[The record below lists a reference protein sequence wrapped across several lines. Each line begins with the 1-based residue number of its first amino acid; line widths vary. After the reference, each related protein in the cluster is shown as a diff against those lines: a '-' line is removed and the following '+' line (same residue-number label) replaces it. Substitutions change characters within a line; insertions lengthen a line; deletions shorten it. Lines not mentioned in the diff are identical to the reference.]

1 MSAPVLQTSLQIDS
15 PEAQARAAHNRALAE
30 ELHRRVAEA
39 AQGGSERSRAR
50 HVARGKLL
58 PRERVE
64 RLLDPGS
71 PLLELGQLAANGLYE
86 GDIPGAGIITAVG
99 RVSGRPCMIVC
110 NDATVKGGTYY
121 PMTVK
126 KHLRA
131 QEIATENNLPCV
143 YLVDSGGA
151 NLPHQAEVFPDRDHF
166 GRIFYNQANMSAKGI
181 PQVAC
186 VMGSC
191 TAGGAY
197 VPAMS
202 DESVIVKEQGTIFL
216 AGPPLVQAATG
227 EVISAEDLGGGDL
240 HSRKSGVTDHL
251 AEDDE
256 HALTIVR
263 DIVSHLGPRH
273 DTGIEVRESRP
284 PKFDAEELYAIIPE
298 DVRAPYDVRE
308 VIARIVD
315 GSEFHEF
322 KALYGNTLVCG
333 FAHIHGMPVA
343 ILANNGVLFSESAQ
357 KGAHFIELACQRR
370 IPLLFLQNISGFM
383 VGGKYEAEGI
393 AKHGAKLVTAVA
405 TATVP
410 KVTVLIGGSFGA
422 GNYGMCGRA
431 YAPRFLFTWPNAR
444 ISVMGGEQAASVLAT
459 VHRDADDWSEEEAE
473 AFKAPIRQK
482 YEDEGN
488 PYYATAR
495 LWDDGVID
503 PAQTRD
509 VLGLAFATCLE
520 APIPEA
526 PRFGV
531 FRM

>member
-1 MSAPVLQTSLQIDS
+1 
-15 PEAQARAAHNRALAE
+15 
-30 ELHRRVAEA
+30 
-39 AQGGSERSRAR
+39 
-50 HVARGKLL
+50 
-58 PRERVE
+58 
-64 RLLDPGS
+64 
-71 PLLELGQLAANGLYE
+71 
-86 GDIPGAGIITAVG
+86 
-99 RVSGRPCMIVC
+99 
-110 NDATVKGGTYY
+110 
-121 PMTVK
+121 
-126 KHLRA
+126 
-131 QEIATENNLPCV
+131 
-143 YLVDSGGA
+143 
-151 NLPHQAEVFPDRDHF
+151 
-166 GRIFYNQANMSAKGI
+166 
-181 PQVAC
+181 
-186 VMGSC
+186 MGSC

-263 DIVSHLGPRH
+263 DVVSHLGPRH
-273 DTGIEVRESRP
+273 AHGLNIQEARE
-284 PKFDAEELYAIIPE
+284 PKYPAEDLYSIIPE
-298 DVRAPYDVRE
+298 DVRAPYDVHE
-308 VIARIVD
+308 VIARLVD

-322 KALYGNTLVCG
+322 KALYGSSLVCG
-333 FAHIHGMPVA
+333 FAHIQGYPVA

-357 KGAHFIELACQRR
+357 KGAHFIELACQRK

-410 KVTVLIGGSFGA
+410 KITVLIGGSFGA

-459 VHRDADDWSEEEAE
+459 VHRDADKWTPEEAE
-473 AFKAPIRQK
+473 AFKAPVRQK

-509 VLGLAFATCLE
+509 VLGLALAASLE
-520 APIPEA
+520 AAIPDR

>member
-1 MSAPVLQTSLQIDS
+1 MSAPILDTKINIDS
-15 PEAQARAAHNRALAE
+15 DVYRAQFAHNKALKDDLRA
-30 ELHRRVAEA
+30 RVAEA
-39 AQGGSERSRAR
+39 ALGGNEKSRER
-50 HVARGKLL
+50 HLARGKLL
-58 PRERVE
+58 PRDRVE

-71 PLLELGQLAANGLYE
+71 PFLEIGQLTANGMYRDE
-86 GDIPGAGIITAVG
+86 VPGAGLIVGTG
-99 RVSGRPCMIVC
+99 RVSGRQVMIVC

-121 PMTVK
+121 PLTVK

-131 QEIATENNLPCV
+131 QEIAMENRLPCI

-151 NLPHQAEVFPDRDHF
+151 NLPNQAEVFPDRDHF
-166 GRIFYNQANMSAKGI
+166 GRIFFNQANMSALQI
-181 PQVAC
+181 PQIAC

-202 DESVIVKEQGTIFL
+202 EESVIVRNQGTIFL
-216 AGPPLVQAATG
+216 AGPPLVKAATG
-227 EVISAEDLGGGDL
+227 EEISAEDLGGGDL
-240 HSRKSGVTDHL
+240 HGRKSGVVDHV
-251 AEDDE
+251 AENDE

-263 DIVSHLGPRH
+263 DIVSTLPQDRTP
-273 DTGIEVRESRP
+273 DIARQEPRP
-284 PKFDAEELYAIIPE
+284 PKFDAEELYGILPD
-298 DVRAPYDVRE
+298 DVRAPYDVHE
-308 VIARIVD
+308 VIARLVD

-322 KALYGNTLVCG
+322 KALYGSSLVCG
-333 FAHIHGMPVA
+333 FAHIWGMPVA
-343 ILANNGVLFSESAQ
+343 ILANNGILFSESAQ

-405 TATVP
+405 TAQVP

-431 YAPRFLFTWPNAR
+431 YAPRFLFSWPNSR

-459 VHRDADDWSEEEAE
+459 VHRDADKWDEREAE
-473 AFKAPIRQK
+473 AFKAPVRQK

-495 LWDDGVID
+495 LWDDGIID

-509 VLGLAFATCLE
+509 VLGLAFAATLN
-520 APIPEA
+520 APVPER
-526 PRFGV
+526 PQFGV